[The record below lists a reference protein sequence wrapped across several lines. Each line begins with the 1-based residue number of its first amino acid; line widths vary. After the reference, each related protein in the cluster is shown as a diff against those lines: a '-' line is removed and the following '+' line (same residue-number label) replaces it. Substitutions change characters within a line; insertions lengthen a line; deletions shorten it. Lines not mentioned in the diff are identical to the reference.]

1 MAVFPF
7 IDNMNMSAQCIE
19 QQQFSVHLC
28 CRTQI

>member
-19 QQQFSVHLC
+19 QQFSVHLC